1 MIYAGMFSY
10 YEIWIKIFMSQ
21 YAIIRER
28 FKGALNMK
36 NFMKRLA
43 LISFLGAFLAPSF
56 AQVEIKEYEG
66 KALSPYDRQYD
77 NSIKGPQTIDAKTYK
92 LLIDGKLQHPQSISY
107 NEILKLPS
115 VERAITLH
123 CVEGWSE
130 HLLFKGVRL
139 AELLKNTNPNKEVR
153 TVIFYA
159 ADGYSSSLDYKFVI
173 EKDILIAYE
182 INGLKLNSERG
193 FPLQVVAES
202 KYGYKWVK
210 WVNHIELSEKPYV
223 GYWEKRGYDNE
234 ANILK

>member
-1 MIYAGMFSY
+1 MIKSP
-10 YEIWIKIFMSQ
+10 IVRKL
-21 YAIIRER
+21 
-28 FKGALNMK
+28 FKGAENMK
-36 NFMKRLA
+36 NFMKGLA

-77 NSIKGPQTIDAKTYK
+77 NSIKGPQTVDVKTYK
-92 LLIDGKLQHPQSISY
+92 LLIDGKIQHPQSLSY
-107 NEILKLPS
+107 NEIVKLQS

-123 CVEGWSE
+123 CIEGWSE
-130 HLLFKGVRL
+130 YLLFKGVRL
-139 AELLKNTNPNKEVR
+139 VDLLKKANPNKEVR

-173 EKDILIAYE
+173 EKDILLAYE
-182 INGLKLNSERG
+182 INGLKLDSERG

-210 WVNHIELSEKPYV
+210 WVTHIELSDKTYV

-234 ANILK
+234 ANISK